1 VDMQHMLSFPADC
14 WRDAASG
21 STHAARLCHYLPA
34 QVYLF
39 HLLSQ
44 LKELSI
50 RSAIIFASTC
60 KVVTLMWRC
69 LAPLIAGCRTCML
82 WTRVVACCCRDP
94 GFVYHQGVV
103 AYVQGAHMLG
113 YVLEELGLQ
122 AASLHSRLN
131 QRRRLA
137 ALHRFKS
144 GADGRTTPAAV
155 TQLQR
160 CSPAVKLSIVCDER
174 SRKTCDDVYRC
185 RADPSG
191 YRCRV
196 PRAGHPDRGPGGQL
210 RPADGAARLRA
221 PGWANCARRPRG
233 GSPECACM

>member
-1 VDMQHMLSFPADC
+1 MQ
-14 WRDAASG
+14 
-21 STHAARLCHYLPA
+21 A

-60 KVVTLMWRC
+60 KVLARMWR
-69 LAPLIAGCRTCML
+69 LSTARSLPACMHAVE
-82 WTRVVACCCRDP
+82 TRVVMCSCCRR
-94 GFVYHQGVV
+94 FACQRAVV
-103 AYVQGAHMLG
+103 VYVQGAHMLG

-144 GADGRTTPAAV
+144 GADG
-155 TQLQR
+155 
-160 CSPAVKLSIVCDER
+160 C
-174 SRKTCDDVYRC
+174 
-185 RADPSG
+185 
-191 YRCRV
+191 
-196 PRAGHPDRGPGGQL
+196 
-210 RPADGAARLRA
+210 
-221 PGWANCARRPRG
+221 
-233 GSPECACM
+233 